1 MLYYWIHQ
9 TDRSIFTTAD
19 FFNAS
24 MLFDFCHVFIINRI
38 FTQFNS
44 IIKMEWV
51 WIFEIQSQNSQE
63 NKCTSQYW
71 KIVDWGHAM
80 WSGDDSIQ
88 SSVVQFICHCHSCF
102 APAHPLLCANFYG
115 KLSVICITGF
125 WTLGV
130 YSKMN
135 NSYFSNQMAALQHW
149 ITN

>member
-9 TDRSIFTTAD
+9 TDTSIFTTSD
-19 FFNAS
+19 FFNTS
-24 MLFDFCHVFIINRI
+24 MLFDFCCVFIISRI
-38 FTQFNS
+38 FTQFNF
-44 IIKMEWV
+44 IIKIGWV
-51 WIFEIQSQNSQE
+51 WIFEIQSQNSQQ

-71 KIVDWGHAM
+71 KTVKWGHAM

-88 SSVVQFICHCHSCF
+88 SSVVHFNCHNCY
-102 APAHPLLCANFYG
+102 APAHALVCANFYG
-115 KLSVICITGF
+115 KLSVICITVF
-125 WTLGV
+125 WTLEV